1 MNDRTSARDVIVIG
15 GGVIGLSIAWEL
27 AQHGVAVRVL
37 EQGLFGQ
44 EASWAG
50 AGMLPPGNPE
60 QAQTIEARLRGGSH
74 LLWPQWTEQLRA
86 QTGIDNGF
94 HRCGGIEVRPPTFA
108 VGAGDVSPPVSQTTE
123 SLSKKIAAWRAEG
136 VTAIPLS
143 ASELHQRLPAL
154 NPDIADGYLLPEL
167 GQVRNPRHLKA
178 LYQAC
183 AAGGVDLR
191 AGTPVVDF
199 IRDGKRIAAVR
210 TAGDEFQAAE
220 YIVAS
225 GAWSR
230 SLLQRAGYDTSFE
243 PVRGQIVL
251 LETPTVLFRHVIEVG
266 ARYLVPRPDGRIL
279 VGSTEERVGFEKRTT
294 AAGVAGLLDFARQLV
309 PALDDAQVERCWA
322 GLRPFAPG
330 GLPRIGRVPGTTNL
344 TLAAGHFR
352 AGLQLS
358 PMTAVLIRQL
368 ILRQPGNEW
377 AAELMPKREEISNI
391 SNLKFQ
397 ISN

>member
-1 MNDRTSARDVIVIG
+1 MNDRTSTRDVIVIG

-27 AQHGVAVRVL
+27 ARHGIAVRVL

-50 AGMLPPGNPE
+50 AGILPPGNPE
-60 QAQTIEARLRGGSH
+60 QAQTVEARLRGGSH
-74 LLWPQWTEQLRA
+74 ILWPQWTEQLRT
-86 QTGIDNGF
+86 QTGVDNGF
-94 HRCGGIEVRPPTFA
+94 HRCGGIEVRPPE
-108 VGAGDVSPPVSQTTE
+108 VTE
-123 SLSKKIAAWRAEG
+123 SLGEKIAAWRAEG
-136 VTAIPLS
+136 VPATPLG
-143 ASELHQRLPAL
+143 ASELRQRLPAL
-154 NPDIADGYLLPEL
+154 NPDITDGYLLPEL

-183 AAGGVDLR
+183 SAAGVDLR

-199 IRDGKRIAAVR
+199 IRDGERIAAVR

-220 YIVAS
+220 YIIAS

-230 SLLQRAGYDTSFE
+230 SLLQRAGHDISFE

-251 LETPTVLFRHVIEVG
+251 LQTPAPLFRHVIEVG

-279 VGSTEERVGFEKRTT
+279 IGSTEERVGFEKRTT
-294 AAGVAGLLDFARQLV
+294 VAGVAGLIEFARRLV
-309 PALDDAQVERCWA
+309 PALDNARVERCWA

-344 TLAAGHFR
+344 SVAAGHFR

-368 ILRQPGNEW
+368 ILNQPGNEW
-377 AAELMPKREEISNI
+377 AAELLPKTEKIANCK
-391 SNLKFQ
+391 LQ
-397 ISN
+397 IAN